1 MTTLAATTV
10 HVTHCH
16 HADFGGGSVDGR
28 CPLVKTSDQWFFTGD
43 NADTMA
49 ASVAL
54 LERFQ
59 QPGAVTSASQSLQ
72 TMAADG
78 GDQNPLLHRGRQ
90 YNNQTRI
97 YRPRR
102 NTKYNSVSA
111 GSALSKSMQ
120 YADGWLYEKNAPTTC
135 GTVDGRSYKTR
146 STFLGHEHFRTA
158 SAVAMTAATITASTL
173 PVSEDPYNHVRKN
186 RMASSLTT
194 ISVGKSDKKRDRSGL
209 SRTPS
214 PDYDDRADVT
224 ISSSRRSILECTVNP
239 YDLLRQESDEDHED
253 NNDDNVNGINKKP
266 KRMSLKDK
274 FMHRIQDT
282 VFTKNRTS
290 IGGFNSFS
298 NSSTKKAITT
308 DKNIG
313 GVNIA
318 GHTVR
323 YIAFLR
329 KYLKNGRHNI

>member
-1 MTTLAATTV
+1 V
-10 HVTHCH
+10 V
-16 HADFGGGSVDGR
+16 
-28 CPLVKTSDQWFFTGD
+28 FTGD
-43 NADTMA
+43 SADTMA

-59 QPGAVTSASQSLQ
+59 QPVTVTSVSQSLQ

-78 GDQNPLLHRGRQ
+78 GDQSSLLHRGRQ
-90 YNNQTRI
+90 YNNHNRMH
-97 YRPRR
+97 RPRR
-102 NTKYNSVSA
+102 STKYNSVSA

-120 YADGWLYEKNAPTTC
+120 YADGWLYEKDVPMTG

-158 SAVAMTAATITASTL
+158 AAIAMTASTVTASTL
-173 PVSEDPYNHVRKN
+173 PASEDPYNRVRKN
-186 RMASSLTT
+186 RMASSSTT
-194 ISVGKSDKKRDRSGL
+194 LSVGKSDNKWNRSGL

-214 PDYDDRADVT
+214 PDYDSKADVT
-224 ISSSRRSILECTVNP
+224 TSSSRRSILECTVNP
-239 YDLLRQESDEDHED
+239 YDLLKQESDEDQED
-253 NNDDNVNGINKKP
+253 NNEDNISGVNEKP

-298 NSSTKKAITT
+298 NSSTKKAITAE
-308 DKNIG
+308 KNIG

-323 YIAFLR
+323 NHPLLFFVNSQKMVDIISDHVVSL
-329 KYLKNGRHNI
+329 